1 MIDDRCKKKKKVVKV
16 SKQHLNKEYFFS
28 LHIKQYFAASLQ
40 IPNLYR
46 VRQKICNQT
55 YFPLGSTR
63 WFSKNSPTLA
73 TSIIRSAPPPLHK
86 QTGFLDHSHTRNIR
100 KSMWISAFGG
110 SDLATTFCKQTISL
124 RPSAVQ
130 PGFTSWANNSGTSDK
145 DMHGIGPTRYIQP
158 FRCVASWV
166 MWCRSDVVEARE
178 ATVASNAMVGA
189 ESLEW
194 TWGHCFQSVFISSSS
209 VHPFLCLNVHTGF
222 RTISSSIWNFTFVI
236 LRNKRSYVINRFL
249 LCYLVQ

>member
-1 MIDDRCKKKKKVVKV
+1 MTASSKGKIVRGSSSLLKKLFVLKNLFSGKIYRLMVHLIKRKISLLWVHRTWLTIVEKKVVKV

-130 PGFTSWANNSGTSDK
+130 PGFTSWANNSGTSDG

-194 TWGHCFQSVFISSSS
+194 TWGHCFQSA
-209 VHPFLCLNVHTGF
+209 VHFF
-222 RTISSSIWNFTFVI
+222 
-236 LRNKRSYVINRFL
+236 
-249 LCYLVQ
+249 